1 MKTSDTSVQTQRQF
15 PLTVNNKVKM
25 LSLLKR
31 KNSNHQIPFKQFDSL
46 LNENINSGIIGNTEQ
61 NSLEK
66 NQNENHFKSEMKID
80 SEYIHES
87 SNDPKST

>member
-1 MKTSDTSVQTQRQF
+1 MK
-15 PLTVNNKVKM
+15 K

-31 KNSNHQIPFKQFDSL
+31 KNSNNQIPLKQFDSL
-46 LNENINSGIIGNTEQ
+46 LNDNSNIGMIDNTEQ
-61 NSLEK
+61 ISIDKIE
-66 NQNENHFKSEMKID
+66 NENHFKSEMKID